1 MRITKEEAIK
11 RGIIKPPKR
20 SCLDKGGKMSTS
32 SLNKKTRLTKLEK
45 LQSSVAKIRKT
56 DFGFA
61 FDSDNLPSSMN
72 VVLGM
77 HGLEWNKYA
86 KAWKK
91 LANDSVLEAGRFKQD
106 ESWVIARLTRAGK
119 KSMGDLDGIIVKP
132 IIDGMVLAGVFTD
145 DNPEVFKV
153 SPFIV
158 QSRGDKDRLSIEFHA
173 ESETFLSAVIEHVNT
188 CL

>member
-1 MRITKEEAIK
+1 MRMTKKEAIE

-20 SCLDKGGKMSTS
+20 SSPDKREKVSIS
-32 SLNKKTRLTKLEK
+32 SLNKKRRLTKLEK
-45 LQSSVAKIRKT
+45 LQASVSKIRKT
-56 DFGFA
+56 DFGFT
-61 FDSDNLPSSMN
+61 FDSDSLPSSMN

-106 ESWVIARLTRAGK
+106 ESWVIVRLTRAGK

-158 QSRGDKDRLSIEFHA
+158 QSRGTKDALSIEFHA
-173 ESETFLSAVIEHVNT
+173 GSETFLSAVTEHVNT